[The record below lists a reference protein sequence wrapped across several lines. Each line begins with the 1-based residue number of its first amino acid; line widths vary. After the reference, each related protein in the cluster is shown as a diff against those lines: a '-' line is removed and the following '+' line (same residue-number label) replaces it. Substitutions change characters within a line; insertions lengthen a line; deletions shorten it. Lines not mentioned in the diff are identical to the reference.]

1 MSGARRRRIWQ
12 GGTVALVVA
21 LTVGLAQN
29 TTTAA
34 FTAGTG
40 DTGDSVTASA
50 NFCASQGVQVA
61 ATLFEDSPAYQ
72 ANPTTFYGSYASV
85 GAISQSGQNARS
97 VLRFTLPPVPA
108 HCSVAGAVLRLYATR
123 SDPGASV
130 VVYQVAIAWS
140 GWTEAGISW
149 NTLPGTTGPAASGGS
164 PGSLG
169 WQQWTVTTQTAAL
182 YATVNS
188 GFLIREVTEG
198 AAVGRWQLYDSKEGA
213 TPANKPQLLITWG

>member
-1 MSGARRRRIWQ
+1 VSGPRRRRIWQ
-12 GGTVALVVA
+12 GGTVALGVA

-40 DTGDSVTASA
+40 NAGDTVTASG

-61 ATLFEDSPAYQ
+61 ATLAEDSPAYQ
-72 ANPTTFYGSYASV
+72 ANPTTFYGSYASI
-85 GAISQSGQNARS
+85 GAVSQSGQNARS
-97 VLRFTLPPVPA
+97 VLRFTLPTVPA
-108 HCSVAGAVLRLYATR
+108 HCAVTGAVLRLYATR
-123 SDPGASV
+123 SDAGASV
-130 VVYQVAIAWS
+130 VVYQVATGSS

-164 PGSLG
+164 PGTLG

-188 GFLIREVTEG
+188 GFLIRVVTASAG
-198 AAVGRWQLYDSKEGA
+198 VGRWQLYDSKEGA
-213 TPANKPQLLITWG
+213 TPANRPQLLITWG